1 MIDFPLLSFMLMCAF
16 VLMVVV
22 FQVFKWGHDKEQ
34 RGERTDFIGR
44 SNNNPDREQ
53 RSERNY
59 PTGHPGKEEMD

>member
-1 MIDFPLLSFMLMCAF
+1 MLMCAF

-22 FQVFKWGHDKEQ
+22 FQFFKWGHDKEQ

-44 SNNNPDREQ
+44 PNNHPDREQ
-53 RSERNY
+53 RVEKNY

>member
-44 SNNNPDREQ
+44 PNNHPDREQ
-53 RSERNY
+53 RGERSVCAGD
-59 PTGHPGKEEMD
+59 P